1 MLSDVGLSDSILD
14 MISTDIVSMKSSDGS
29 E

>member
-1 MLSDVGLSDSILD
+1 MLSDVGLSDSIIE
-14 MISTDIVSMKSSDGS
+14 MISTDIVSMKSSDGN